1 MDRCLIVPGAAV
13 PHDGYMNTFVS
24 GTRGIALGHRD
35 PSDAL
40 RKLRPAKL
48 RRAIR
53 RRWFEFRISHMS
65 RRPAPGLEDLGS
77 AYGGWIVPTGLIG
90 PSWTCYSV
98 GAGGDVSFDLELA
111 ERFDATVRAVEA
123 VPDLVELAIREGAGE
138 SRFSAHHA
146 AVAPH
151 DGPLRMQVTHDRQ
164 SRSVSPAG
172 LYESD
177 EYVEV
182 PGRTLESLMG
192 ELGDDHIDLLKL
204 DIEGGEYELLPM
216 LDMRGLGISVFATQ
230 LHHTGSVREARSLIA
245 GLKDQGYELVGCRP
259 AVKLTFVA
267 SELLERPARA
277 LHAV

>member
-1 MDRCLIVPGAAV
+1 
-13 PHDGYMNTFVS
+13 MNTFAS
-24 GTRGIALGHRD
+24 GTPSVALDGRQH
-35 PSDAL
+35 SSELL
-40 RKLRPAKL
+40 RKLRPAKV

-65 RRPAPGLEDLGS
+65 RRGAPGLEDLGS
-77 AYGGWIVPTGLIG
+77 AYGGWIVPAGLIE

-98 GAGGDVSFDLELA
+98 GAGGDVSFDLELGG
-111 ERFDATVRAVEA
+111 RFGATVRAIEA
-123 VPDLVELAIREGAGE
+123 VPALVELAVREGAGE

-151 DGPLRMQVTHDRQ
+151 DGPVQMQVTHDRQ

-182 PGRTLESLMG
+182 PGRTLESLMA

-216 LDMRGLGISVFATQ
+216 LDMRGLGVRVFATQ
-230 LHHTGSVREARSLIA
+230 LHHTGTIRDARGLIA
-245 GLKDQGYELVGCRP
+245 GLKQQGYELVGCRP

-267 SELLERPARA
+267 CELLERPARA
-277 LHAV
+277 LQAV